1 VFEHGLHPVPG
12 LLRLL
17 LMLQVLLHLEDGP
30 AQGVHVFPR
39 LDPLLRPGLGGGR
52 AHQDSTGEKTVV
64 YSMYLHCSKQ
74 CFGSGLDQDSI
85 RSVDPYPDPDSESG
99 SESRRG

>member
-1 VFEHGLHPVPG
+1 
-12 LLRLL
+12 
-17 LMLQVLLHLEDGP
+17 MLQVLLHLEDGP

-64 YSMYLHCSKQ
+64 YVPTL
-74 CFGSGLDQDSI
+74 F
-85 RSVDPYPDPDSESG
+85 
-99 SESRRG
+99 